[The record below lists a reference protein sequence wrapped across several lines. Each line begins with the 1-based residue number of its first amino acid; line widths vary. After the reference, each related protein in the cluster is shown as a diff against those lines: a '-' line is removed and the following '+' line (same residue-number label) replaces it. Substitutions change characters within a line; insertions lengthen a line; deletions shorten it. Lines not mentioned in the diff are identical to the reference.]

1 MLCSPPPFAKKWRW
15 RDSCRHTYE
24 RVKFRVWCHM
34 WEDFSS
40 LTFCSQKFGRA
51 ASKNIMVGVNIYIIT
66 FLFEFDH
73 WLWLLSTSIFVPLKK
88 CERSS
93 IFGWGIIIISPK
105 LILFSFRY
113 IPLSDQTSE
122 WIYYLYACKM
132 LSE

>member
-88 CERSS
+88 CERSP
-93 IFGWGIIIISPK
+93 IFGWGIIIISYIYFPSDIFLS
-105 LILFSFRY
+105 LIWLVSGFTTWKYR
-113 IPLSDQTSE
+113 
-122 WIYYLYACKM
+122 K
-132 LSE
+132 